1 MPQDLVFCGIR
12 VFICEWFSINITY
25 TLLFTKYNSNQN

>member
-12 VFICEWFSINITY
+12 VFIDFPINITY